1 MLSRFLLSFMKT
13 QKEPMYCLAI
23 HNNRTSRT
31 LFLWVYDIE
40 QAFQEAMLYGGK
52 AREHYTFSLCEV

>member
-1 MLSRFLLSFMKT
+1 MKT